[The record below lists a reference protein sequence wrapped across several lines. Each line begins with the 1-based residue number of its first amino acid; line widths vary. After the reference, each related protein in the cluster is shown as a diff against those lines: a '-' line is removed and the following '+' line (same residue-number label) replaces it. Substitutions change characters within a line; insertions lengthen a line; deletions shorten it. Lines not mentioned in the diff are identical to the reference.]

1 MNKFTENYNKDLNGL
16 IEEIP
21 GFGGKKLKYLSW
33 AHVVKFMNEEYKDF
47 YYDFNLKI
55 DGFVTIALEFMD
67 SRDGIFQEIKYNFP
81 ILNNKHKA
89 IPYDEIT
96 QWDINNSVMR
106 GFVKAVAIYTGYG
119 LRLYTGEDLHQYNT
133 QSTIDAQQEI
143 KRKTK
148 TNTSQLKK
156 HLIETGKMDVFE
168 EKMKKR
174 GIDWEKLNNK
184 VTEEIVNEIKDE
196 IADEAKERLNE

>member
-21 GFGGKKLKYLSW
+21 VFGGKKLKYLSW
-33 AHVVKFMNEEYKDF
+33 AHVIKFMNENYDNF
-47 YYDFNLKI
+47 YYNFELSNKLEGYVLISISYNEIEKI
-55 DGFVTIALEFMD
+55 EKTYK
-67 SRDGIFQEIKYNFP
+67 SYQFP

-89 IPYDEIT
+89 IPYNEIT

-106 GFVKAVAIYTGYG
+106 GLVKAVAIYTGYG

-143 KRKTK
+143 KRKTR
-148 TNTSQLKK
+148 TNASQLKK

-174 GIDWEKLNNK
+174 GIDWEKLNIK
-184 VTEEIVNEIKDE
+184 VAEEIVNEIKDE
-196 IADEAKERLNE
+196 AKEKENE